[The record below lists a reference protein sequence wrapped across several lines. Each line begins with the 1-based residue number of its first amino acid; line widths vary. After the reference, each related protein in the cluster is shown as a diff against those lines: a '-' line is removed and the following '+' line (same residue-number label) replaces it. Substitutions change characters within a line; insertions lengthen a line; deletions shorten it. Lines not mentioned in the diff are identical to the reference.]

1 MAFKNVYTLPF
12 SFRVIKEI
20 SLIIIHN
27 YNEDFS
33 VAPHDILQPE
43 LTFLCH
49 NDILIIYYINLII
62 LISCYFSA
70 SRLKHMILI

>member
-12 SFRVIKEI
+12 SFKVIKEI
-20 SLIIIHN
+20 SWIVIHN

-33 VAPHDILQPE
+33 VAPHGILQPE

-49 NDILIIYYINLII
+49 KDVLIIYYINLII
-62 LISCYFSA
+62 FISCYFSA
-70 SRLKHMILI
+70 CWLKHMILI